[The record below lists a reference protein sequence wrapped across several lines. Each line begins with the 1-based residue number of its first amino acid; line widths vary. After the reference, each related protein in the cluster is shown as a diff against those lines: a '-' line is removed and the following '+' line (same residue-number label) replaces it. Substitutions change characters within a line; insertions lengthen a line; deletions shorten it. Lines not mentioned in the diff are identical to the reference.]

1 MRMKV
6 VLSHLALRALGVS
19 VEELRHVGHDGLL
32 VRPLDVHVLRV
43 QQPRV
48 ARSVGRRI
56 RIFLRLQDPDPLVRG
71 VDPDPLVRGADPDPG
86 SISQR
91 CGFGTGSFLCF
102 EIMLAKRKILAKN

>member
-32 VRPLDVHVLRV
+32 VRPLHVHVLRV

-48 ARSVGRRI
+48 ASSIGDPDSQV
-56 RIFLRLQDPDPLVRG
+56 FSLQDPDPDPLVRG
-71 VDPDPLVRGADPDPG
+71 EDPDPAPDP
-86 SISQR
+86 SPFLKKCLQNRISMQN
-91 CGFGTGSFLCF
+91 FS
-102 EIMLAKRKILAKN
+102 KK

>member
-32 VRPLDVHVLRV
+32 VRPLHVHVLRV

-48 ARSVGRRI
+48 ASSVGYRI
-56 RIFLRLQDPDPLVRG
+56 RIRMFLGIQDPDPDR
-71 VDPDPLVRGADPDPG
+71 LVRGADPDPDP
-86 SISQR
+86 SP
-91 CGFGTGSFLCF
+91 FLQ
-102 EIMLAKRKILAKN
+102 